1 MNGAL
6 LGIGIDLAEAAPL
19 RAASD
24 AFLAL
29 VFTDAERARCA
40 RRRDPALALAGLFAA
55 KEAAVKALGGTLAV
69 PQIEIRGHRAVPT
82 SRRGEKVSDSGY
94 IVEVAIA
101 SAGPGIAL
109 AVATAR
115 RVAPAQTPT

>member
-1 MNGAL
+1 MT
-6 LGIGIDLAEAAPL
+6 GIGIDLAEVAPL
-19 RAASD
+19 RTAGD

-29 VFTDAERARCA
+29 VFTDRERALCA
-40 RRRDPALALAGLFAA
+40 RRPDPARALAGLFAA

-69 PQIEIRGHRAVPT
+69 PQIEIRGSRAVPV
-82 SRRGEKVSDSGY
+82 SRRGEPIPDSGY

-101 SAGPGIAL
+101 AAGGDVVL

-115 RVAPAQTPT
+115 PIPPS